1 MQTATGVFKVRGI
14 AGATDRL
21 SWCEATGSPG
31 VKLRATPRP
40 GTTISEHTQTMF
52 KAKQLSGDE
61 TVCDIILDAPAS
73 TPIRVTLAS
82 SKRELSHSNPYVYDM
97 RLQLYP
103 KGLSGVITIVLGEK
117 ANQGAVALSSLTAVG
132 DYLAN

>member
-1 MQTATGVFKVRGI
+1 
-14 AGATDRL
+14 
-21 SWCEATGSPG
+21 
-31 VKLRATPRP
+31 
-40 GTTISEHTQTMF
+40 MF
-52 KAKQLSGDE
+52 KAKQLLGDE

-73 TPIRVTLAS
+73 TPIQVTLAS

-117 ANQGAVALSSLTAVG
+117 TNQGTVALSSLTAVG